1 MSARVKIDL
10 LSQAVKQ
17 MVRKVMPNMES
28 VDNQSFSDSKITFLD
43 DSGALRLTVASENL
57 YCIRSD
63 DNYVDILYSDN
74 KGLLRKYLLRSR
86 LKSVEET
93 CAGTSLVRCH
103 RQFIVN
109 LLKVKILRCSD
120 AGYELELDNKE
131 LPPIPVSKTY
141 AKSIAEKF
149 R

>member
-28 VDNQSFSDSKITFLD
+28 VDNQSFSDSKIAFLD

-63 DNYVDILYSDN
+63 DNYVDIL
-74 KGLLRKYLLRSR
+74 
-86 LKSVEET
+86 
-93 CAGTSLVRCH
+93 
-103 RQFIVN
+103 
-109 LLKVKILRCSD
+109 
-120 AGYELELDNKE
+120 
-131 LPPIPVSKTY
+131 
-141 AKSIAEKF
+141 
-149 R
+149 